1 MALLPNSFAP
11 FAEITG
17 RHVRNLATATG
28 ITSHRPR
35 PTESPTL
42 VVFVLGGVSFLE
54 VPHIL
59 LRSPGGLL
67 NRIGVHPWRAPVPF
81 T

>member
-1 MALLPNSFAP
+1 MALVPNA
-11 FAEITG
+11 FAEIKG

-28 ITSHRPR
+28 MTSHRPR

-54 VPHIL
+54 VPHIPL
-59 LRSPGGLL
+59 LSPGGC
-67 NRIGVHPWRAPVPF
+67 
-81 T
+81 